1 MEDATTLPFAERLI
15 AWQRLHGRHDLP
27 WQSTRDPYRIWLSE
41 VMLQQTQVTTVL
53 PYYLRFLDCFPDVI
67 ALADADIGRVLELWS
82 GLGYYRRAHL
92 LHGAAREVRD
102 RHEGVFPTSPESLV
116 ALPGVG
122 RSTAAAIAAFST
134 GARSAILEGNA
145 KRVLAR
151 HAGIEGFPGDTRTAA
166 ALWRCAEARLPDGA
180 TRAATATAS
189 DIATETAVAASTA
202 TAVDTRM
209 GIYTQ
214 ALMDLGAT
222 VCVRSS
228 PLCERCPVA
237 SDCSARLQHRVD
249 ELPAP
254 RPRRVLPQKQCT
266 VLLVER
272 DGCVLLERRP
282 ASGIWSG
289 LWSLPETE
297 PGADVACFCRT
308 RYGADVE
315 VVSPLE
321 PIEHGF
327 THFRLRLFP
336 QLCAATDWPGAL
348 REPDARPELRWLP
361 IDDAATAALPAPIK
375 KLLVAWSVAGATARR
390 LGLREKDRT
399 A

>member
-1 MEDATTLPFAERLI
+1 MVHPSMAPPFAERVV
-15 AWQRLHGRHDLP
+15 AWQKVHGRHDLP
-27 WQSTRDPYRIWLSE
+27 WQNTRDPYRIWLSE
-41 VMLQQTQVTTVL
+41 IMLQQTQVTTVI

-67 ALADADIGRVLELWS
+67 ALADADLGRVLELWS

-102 RHEGVFPTSPESLV
+102 RYAGLFPTAPEILAS
-116 ALPGVG
+116 LPGVG

-134 GARSAILEGNA
+134 GARTPILEGNV

-151 HAGIEGFPGDTRTAA
+151 HAGIEGFPAETRTAA
-166 ALWRCAEARLPDGA
+166 ALWRCAEGRLPG
-180 TRAATATAS
+180 S
-189 DIATETAVAASTA
+189 ATETVTGNATDTA
-202 TAVDTRM
+202 MA
-209 GIYTQ
+209 IYTQ

-237 SDCSARLQHRVD
+237 SDCSARLQNRVD

-254 RPRRVLPQKQCT
+254 RPRRALPQKQCT
-266 VLLVER
+266 VLLIER

-282 ASGIWSG
+282 ATGIWSG

-297 PGADVACFCRT
+297 LGADVASFCRT
-308 RYGADVE
+308 RYGAEIE
-315 VVSPLE
+315 VVAPLE

-327 THFRLRLFP
+327 THFRLTLFP
-336 QLCAATDWPGAL
+336 QRCAAMDWPSAF
-348 REPDARPELRWLP
+348 RETDAQPQLRWLP
-361 IDDAATAALPAPIK
+361 VGEAATAALPAPIK
-375 KLLVAWSVAGATARR
+375 KLLVAWSVAGTTACR